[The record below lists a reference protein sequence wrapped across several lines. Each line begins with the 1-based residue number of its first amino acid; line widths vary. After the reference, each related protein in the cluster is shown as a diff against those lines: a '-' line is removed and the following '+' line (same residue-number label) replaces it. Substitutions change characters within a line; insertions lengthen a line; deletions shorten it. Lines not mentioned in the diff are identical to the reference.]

1 MSGVWVKLGKEC
13 DRTKTSLSFSL
24 ICHHTILLFTVT
36 LCLPN
41 EYLEQAISDPV
52 RVKEIKVWPCKWRI
66 TIKQCCF
73 FCIVAQYY

>member
-13 DRTKTSLSFSL
+13 DQTQTPSPFHSSA
-24 ICHHTILLFTVT
+24 IILYYCLLLHFV
-36 LCLPN
+36 LPN

>member
-1 MSGVWVKLGKEC
+1 MGFGSSWVKNVTGP
-13 DRTKTSLSFSL
+13 RPPSPFHSSA
-24 ICHHTILLFTVT
+24 IILYYCLLLHFV
-36 LCLPN
+36 LPN

-52 RVKEIKVWPCKWRI
+52 RVKEIKVWPCKWKV